1 MHDLGNPIG
10 SVTDSS
16 PSLVR
21 IEISKAEDFEKN
33 KTKLGVGQYL
43 LIASGNN
50 LYLLAT
56 ITAVRASYIDRSK
69 PGLAD
74 DGDGG
79 DADLSRSVSRSIPSR
94 SVRFRRKVS
103 SPGERQHCRC
113 PPNMPM

>member
-79 DADLSRSVSRSIPSR
+79 DADSVAFRFQIDTQPIGTLSEEGEFTR
-94 SVRFRRKVS
+94 
-103 SPGERQHCRC
+103 ERQHCRC